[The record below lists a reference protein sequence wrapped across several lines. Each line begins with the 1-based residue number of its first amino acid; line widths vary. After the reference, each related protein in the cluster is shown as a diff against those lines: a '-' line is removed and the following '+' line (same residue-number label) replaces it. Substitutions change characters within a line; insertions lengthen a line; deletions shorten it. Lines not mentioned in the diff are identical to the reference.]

1 MEDSMKL
8 TVAAIQMDIQLGNP
22 KENIKRASERIE
34 QAAMKKPD
42 VIVLPELW
50 TTGYDL
56 ERLDEIGDT
65 NGDEIKRL
73 MSGLASKYQVN
84 IVAGSIAKKTDEGIY
99 NTMYAFNRKGEQT
112 GEYSKLHLIRL
123 MQEEKYIAP
132 GSRKGNFML
141 ENVPAAGVICY
152 DIRFPEWIRA
162 HILEGASILFV
173 PAEWP
178 AQRLSHWRN
187 LLITRAIEN
196 QCYVVACNRVGS
208 DKNNTFAGHTLV
220 IDPWGEIIAETDG
233 EEETILFAEVDTDL
247 VEEVRNRIPV
257 FEDRRP
263 EFY

>member
-1 MEDSMKL
+1 MKL
-8 TVAAIQMDIQLGNP
+8 TVAAIQMDIELGNP
-22 KENIKRASERIE
+22 KENIKRASKRIE
-34 QAAMKKPD
+34 QAAENKPD

-56 ERLDEIGDT
+56 ERLDVIGDA
-65 NGDEIKRL
+65 NGEEIKRI
-73 MSGLASKYQVN
+73 MSSLARQYKVN
-84 IVAGSIAKKTDEGIY
+84 IVAGSVAKKTDKGIF
-99 NTMYAFNRKGEQT
+99 NTLYAFNRKGEMT

-123 MQEEKYIAP
+123 MQEEKFISP
-132 GSRKGNFML
+132 GSSKGNFML

-162 HILEGASILFV
+162 HILDGASILFV

-178 AQRLSHWRN
+178 SQRLTHWRN

-196 QCYVVACNRVGS
+196 QCYVVGCNRVGS
-208 DKNNTFAGHTLV
+208 DKNNTFAGHTMV
-220 IDPWGEIIAETDG
+220 IDPWGEIVAEAGG
-233 EEETILFAEVDTDL
+233 EEETILYAEISTDL
-247 VEEVRNRIPV
+247 VEEVRTRIPV